1 MSRKHP
7 KPEEIVSKLR
17 QIEVLVGQ
25 GMKQIDAIREIGIVG
40 QTFYRWRKPYGGIGT
55 APLSLPEL
63 QLRHDSLLIPEQAL
77 FALQTGIMVWGVW
90 MAVRILG
97 RRAHGLF
104 GTGRRLKGWRLL
116 PMINFIVAVSGF
128 NMWLM
133 MQGMLMRMG

>member
-1 MSRKHP
+1 
-7 KPEEIVSKLR
+7 
-17 QIEVLVGQ
+17 
-25 GMKQIDAIREIGIVG
+25 
-40 QTFYRWRKPYGGIGT
+40 
-55 APLSLPEL
+55 
-63 QLRHDSLLIPEQAL
+63 
-77 FALQTGIMVWGVW
+77 